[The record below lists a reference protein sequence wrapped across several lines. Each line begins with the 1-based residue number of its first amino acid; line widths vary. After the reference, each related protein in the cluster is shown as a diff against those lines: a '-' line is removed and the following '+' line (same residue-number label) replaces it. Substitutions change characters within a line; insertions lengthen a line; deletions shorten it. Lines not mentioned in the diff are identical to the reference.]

1 MNNLKDFLIK
11 NEDFENKNLLFIT
24 FNNGKL
30 EKLIIKNNSR
40 ELLNKYVY
48 IFFKNISMNNL
59 INTASLNQNLKE
71 IKVFDYIFINIRKR
85 DLKNN
90 DISIILK
97 EIYQYVK
104 SGTRIFISKKNNQNI
119 KNLLTFK
126 NIKKKDN
133 LNVSPQL
140 LTYDYIYFNNISP
153 TINKKLNPI
162 ITLIFKFL
170 SITKDKAYIRF
181 YFCAKNTLVKYI
193 YVPEFR

>member
-1 MNNLKDFLIK
+1 MPF
-11 NEDFENKNLLFIT
+11 
-24 FNNGKL
+24 
-30 EKLIIKNNSR
+30 
-40 ELLNKYVY
+40 V
-48 IFFKNISMNNL
+48 
-59 INTASLNQNLKE
+59 
-71 IKVFDYIFINIRKR
+71 
-85 DLKNN
+85 
-90 DISIILK
+90 
-97 EIYQYVK
+97 
-104 SGTRIFISKKNNQNI
+104 FISLPSTKGPEDANAVTSVNTSATI
-119 KNLLTFK
+119 K

>member
-24 FNNGKL
+24 FNKGKFV
-30 EKLIIKNNSR
+30 KLIIKNNSR
-40 ELLNKYVY
+40 ELLNKSVY
-48 IFFKNISMNNL
+48 KFFKNISLNNL
-59 INTASLNQNLKE
+59 KNAASLNQNLKV

-90 DISIILK
+90 DISTFLK
-97 EIYQYVK
+97 EIYKYGK

-133 LNVSPQL
+133 LNFSQQL
-140 LTYDYIYFNNISP
+140 LTYDYVYFSNISP

-162 ITLIFKFL
+162 ITLILKFL
-170 SITKDKAYIRF
+170 SITKDKTYIRF

>member
-24 FNNGKL
+24 FNKGKFV
-30 EKLIIKNNSR
+30 KLIIKNNSR
-40 ELLNKYVY
+40 ELLNKSVY
-48 IFFKNISMNNL
+48 KFFKNISLNNL
-59 INTASLNQNLKE
+59 KNAASLNQNLKV

-85 DLKNN
+85 DLENN
-90 DISIILK
+90 DISTFLK
-97 EIYQYVK
+97 EIYKYGK

-133 LNVSPQL
+133 LNFSQQL
-140 LTYDYIYFNNISP
+140 LTYDYVYFSNISP

-162 ITLIFKFL
+162 ITLILKFL
-170 SITKDKAYIRF
+170 SITKDKTYIRF